1 MKWSNLFC
9 FPYSTLFL
17 SSSCLKLQPT
27 SSTVLPQP
35 VLPTLPPSD
44 ESKSSFSSRTCKH
57 KPIYIFLLP
66 FCSFSF
72 YKNILS
78 SWVYVCCLEFI
89 CFCVLCQQELEI
101 TKCHFST
108 CMLCINKFVKFIPM
122 NKSTLC
128 TKQRSV
134 TPKLHHSRN
143 GWILH
148 LRCVMVTRGLI
159 DKIKE

>member
-44 ESKSSFSSRTCKH
+44 ETKSSFSSRTCKH
-57 KPIYIFLLP
+57 KPNYIFLLP
-66 FCSFSF
+66 FCSFSE
-72 YKNILS
+72 KKLS
-78 SWVYVCCLEFI
+78 SWVYVCRLEFI
-89 CFCVLCQQELEI
+89 CFCVPCQQKLEI
-101 TKCHFST
+101 TKCPFSV
-108 CMLCINKFVKFIPM
+108 CMLCINKFVKFIPI
-122 NKSTLC
+122 NKSTLR
-128 TKQRSV
+128 TIQISV
-134 TPKLHHSRN
+134 TPKLHHSTN
-143 GWILH
+143 GWI
-148 LRCVMVTRGLI
+148 MVTRGLI